1 MCHIRDFCS
10 YYRSL
15 CSNIKDDHTDV
26 RCVEIEKF
34 NGLNF
39 KGTVTYKEAKTVF
52 TDLLGMDPGKLYAIK
67 FGFTRCPTIKYKL
80 TLALDACSMI
90 KNNL

>member
-1 MCHIRDFCS
+1 MD
-10 YYRSL
+10 
-15 CSNIKDDHTDV
+15 
-26 RCVEIEKF
+26 
-34 NGLNF
+34 F

-52 TDLLGMDPGKLYAIK
+52 TDMLGMDPGKLYAIK